1 LSVSEKGIAK
11 RNVGVESLGEGKT
24 HAIRG
29 IHAFTGNFMDL
40 KCLFIIYLDV

>member
-1 LSVSEKGIAK
+1 LPVSEKGIAK

-24 HAIRG
+24 HARE
-29 IHAFTGNFMDL
+29 IHAFIGNFTDF